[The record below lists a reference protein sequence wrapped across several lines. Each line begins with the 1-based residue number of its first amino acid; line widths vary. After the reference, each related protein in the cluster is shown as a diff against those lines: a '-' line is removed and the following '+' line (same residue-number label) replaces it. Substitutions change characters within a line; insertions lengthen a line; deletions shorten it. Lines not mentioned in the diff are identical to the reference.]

1 MNELILILPVASLLS
16 LWLLQG
22 ERPRLRALAAATAL
36 LLSVATP
43 LAWLLQHAVL
53 APLGPTHLL
62 LFGLLPMLALLA
74 WASLRLL
81 ATVRPAWPQQALW
94 LPVLG
99 NGAALA
105 LAVQV
110 TQRDIGFAQ
119 ATLLGLGSALGFCV
133 VLTLLADLQQRVDH
147 SSVPAAFRGL
157 PLLLISAGL
166 IGLAL
171 LGLNGLVTA

>member
-53 APLGPTHLL
+53 APLGLSHLL
-62 LFGLLPMLALLA
+62 LFGLLPLLALLA

-81 ATVRPAWPQQALW
+81 AKLRPHWQQQALW

-110 TQRDIGFAQ
+110 AQREIGLGQ
-119 ATLLGLGSALGFCV
+119 ALLLGLASALGLCL
-133 VLTLLADLQQRVDH
+133 VLLLLADLLQRIDQAA
-147 SSVPAAFRGL
+147 VPAALRGL
-157 PLLLISAGL
+157 PLMLIGTGLL
-166 IGLAL
+166 GLAL
-171 LGLNGLVTA
+171 LGLNGLVPA

>member
-43 LAWLLQHAVL
+43 LAWLLQHTML
-53 APLGPTHLL
+53 TPLGLSSLL

-81 ATVRPAWPQQALW
+81 ATLRPHWPQQGLW

-110 TQRDIGFAQ
+110 AQRETGLGQ
-119 ATLLGLGSALGFCV
+119 AILLGLGSALGFCL
-133 VLTLLADLQQRVDH
+133 VLTLLADLLQRTDQAA
-147 SSVPAAFRGL
+147 VPAALRGL

-166 IGLAL
+166 LGLAL
-171 LGLNGLVTA
+171 LGLNGLVAA